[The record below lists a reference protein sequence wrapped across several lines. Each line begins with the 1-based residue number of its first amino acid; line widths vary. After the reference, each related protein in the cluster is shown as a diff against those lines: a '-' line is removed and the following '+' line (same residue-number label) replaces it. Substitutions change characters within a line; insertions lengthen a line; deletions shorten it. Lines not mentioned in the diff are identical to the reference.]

1 MNGITAYGVQWSQ
14 DLCLVYKP
22 VCPILRKPAS
32 PVTCSMCGLKGA
44 RTVSLGEVMRVGIAL
59 VFTPTCGMNPIAWC
73 LCELQSNSV
82 KDCYTKAKHCEQVTS
97 YVYYST
103 SLYIHTL

>member
-22 VCPILRKPAS
+22 ACPILRKPAS

-44 RTVSLGEVMRVGIAL
+44 RTVSLGEVMRVGIAM
-59 VFTPTCGMNPIAWC
+59 VFTPTCGMNPIAW
-73 LCELQSNSV
+73 CELQSNSV

-103 SLYIHTL
+103 SLYVHTL